1 MWSDATAHKLA
12 TVAHAAP
19 RENRQLM
26 DTILNY
32 WQVTLFV
39 PGILI
44 LLGILA
50 LVTNLAGRK

>member
-1 MWSDATAHKLA
+1 MFD
-12 TVAHAAP
+12 TVWRTP
-19 RENRQLM
+19 RRGGHLFM

-39 PGILI
+39 PGIII

-50 LVTNLAGRK
+50 FVTHLTDRK

>member
-1 MWSDATAHKLA
+1 
-12 TVAHAAP
+12 VAHAAP
-19 RENRQLM
+19 RESRQLM

-50 LVTNLAGRK
+50 LATNLAGRK

>member
-1 MWSDATAHKLA
+1 
-12 TVAHAAP
+12 
-19 RENRQLM
+19 M

-39 PGILI
+39 LGILI

-50 LVTNLAGRK
+50 LVTNLMDRK

>member
-1 MWSDATAHKLA
+1 
-12 TVAHAAP
+12 
-19 RENRQLM
+19 M

-50 LVTNLAGRK
+50 LATNLAGRK